1 MRKLTLVLLTIIVAG
16 AALLPTRPAVGAFP
30 GTNGLIAYTAGLA
43 AGTEICAVHPDGGT
57 PYRLTDQTQDVH
69 DAAWSPDGNELLFT
83 VGSGSETQ
91 IMRMPA
97 AGPGTATSTVTS
109 GYMAA
114 WSPDGTRI
122 TFVRSGR
129 IYTVNPDGTDEALV
143 VDHGTSTAN
152 LAWSPDGAEIAFDDD
167 TRDNVHD
174 NGGIYL
180 VPSAGGEIRHLG
192 DGFEPSWSPDGS
204 EIAARDHNRAEAIV
218 AIDVDTGATRTV
230 IASDGRHFYNPTWS
244 PGGEHIAFAGFPSGG
259 SHDSEIWIVDADG
272 GNLRRVTDSVEEAFD
287 PDWQP
292 VNIAPTPSTA
302 PAVPCVSYPYKRSVS
317 LHLHEHLVAR
327 GRVRTLDPHAS
338 CHRFVPVQIR
348 KKRPGRDRVFFVR
361 SRRAG
366 RFKLRLP
373 DRTGRYYATIAPD
386 DRVECAADRSG
397 TKSHRH

>member
-1 MRKLTLVLLTIIVAG
+1 MRKLTLALLTIIVAG
-16 AALLPTRPAVGAFP
+16 AALIPTRPAVGAFP

-43 AGTEICAVHPDGGT
+43 AGTELCAVHPEGGN
-57 PYRLTDQTQDVH
+57 PYRLTNEAEDVH
-69 DAAWSPDGNELLFT
+69 DAAWSPDGTELLFT
-83 VGSGSETQ
+83 VGTGEPQ
-91 IMRMPA
+91 IKRMSA
-97 AGPGTATSTVTS
+97 SSLGAQTSTVTS
-109 GYMAA
+109 GLAPA

-122 TFVRSGR
+122 AFVRSGR
-129 IYTVNPDGTDEALV
+129 IYTADPDGTDEAV
-143 VDHGTSTAN
+143 IVDEGTYSTN
-152 LAWSPDGAEIAFDDD
+152 PAWSPDGAEIAFDNDL
-167 TRDNVHD
+167 RDNTVD

-192 DGFEPSWSPDGS
+192 DGFEPSWSPGGS

-218 AIDVDTGATRTV
+218 AIDVDTGETRTV
-230 IASDGRHFYNPTWS
+230 IASDGRHFYNPAWS

-272 GNLRRVTDSVEEAFD
+272 GNLRRVTDSVEETFD

-292 VNIAPTPSTA
+292 LLTPPMPTTA
-302 PAVPCVSYPYKRSVS
+302 RAVPCVSYPYKRSVS
-317 LHLHEHLVAR
+317 LHLNGHLVAR
-327 GRVRTLDPHAS
+327 GRVRTLDPQAS

-348 KKRPGRDRVFFVR
+348 KKRPSRDRVFYVR